1 MLYPNSSLSLWI
13 DVFIICLA
21 FAVISTALIFIIRFI
36 LNGSV
41 TIFPQLWNRPVNVG
55 SRDELMQ
62 NRGYKRIRFQPEKVI
77 TYGQNTF
84 AYNSRKKK
92 ILIQTYMYPEGIL
105 LDYKDV
111 ISFEVLEKDDTSAE
125 TQCGELS
132 LIIRTSKPEHEE
144 ITLKY
149 ISTPEDR
156 SGFVYASA
164 SSAAKDVKAVLD
176 GILATVY

>member
-1 MLYPNSSLSLWI
+1 
-13 DVFIICLA
+13 
-21 FAVISTALIFIIRFI
+21 
-36 LNGSV
+36 
-41 TIFPQLWNRPVNVG
+41 
-55 SRDELMQ
+55 MQ
-62 NRGYKRIRFQPEKVI
+62 NRGYKRIRFQPERVI

-111 ISFEVLEKDDTSAE
+111 ISFEILEKKDEASAK

-164 SSAAKDVKAVLD
+164 ISAAKDVKAVLD
-176 GILATVY
+176 GILAKGHYEK